1 MRRTVRRALY
11 LLAIAMTALAV
22 LASPAMADK
31 PIKWKAQAFWSAAE
45 LSYKTFVDFCER
57 VKILTNGRL
66 VITPYPGGAIVPTF
80 EALDALQNNVIQAM
94 HMWPGYFSGKEPAFA
109 AISDLVAG
117 YSDPWQKD
125 AWMYYKGG
133 WEMLNE
139 MYKPYNAY
147 TVGWMFWGVESM
159 VSTQP
164 IGKMADFKGLKM
176 RVPQGMTAMLM
187 QRLGASVVVLP
198 GGEVY
203 SALDKGVIDTSDWAT
218 PSMNQRMGF
227 FQVAKYY
234 NYPGF
239 HSMPLGDFTVNI
251 KEWNK
256 LPPDIQQIL
265 KTAAREWCWDSI
277 ERIAIDDIR
286 AVAEMKE
293 KGITALQWDEEEL
306 KKVRALAREIWDE
319 FSKKS
324 PMTKKVIDSQK
335 EWLRQLKLID

>member
-1 MRRTVRRALY
+1 MRKKRGFPIIVFVVVVSLPF
-11 LLAIAMTALAV
+11 LFC
-22 LASPAMADK
+22 PAFAAEK

-57 VKILTNGRL
+57 VKVMTDGRL
-66 VITPYPGGAIVPTF
+66 EIMPYPGGTIVPTF

-109 AISDLVAG
+109 AISDLVAA
-117 YSDPWQKD
+117 YSHPWQKD

-147 TVGWMFWGVESM
+147 TVGWMFWGIESM
-159 VSTQP
+159 VSTKP

-234 NYPGF
+234 NHPGF

-277 ERIAIDDIR
+277 ERIAVDDVR
-286 AVAEMKE
+286 AIAEMRQ
-293 KGITALQWDEEEL
+293 KGITALAWDEDEL
-306 KKVRALAREIWDE
+306 MRVRALAREIWDE
-319 FSKKS
+319 FSQKS

-335 EWLRQLKLID
+335 QWLRQLKLID

>member
-1 MRRTVRRALY
+1 MKSKRWLIF
-11 LLAIAMTALAV
+11 LFILAMSAAFA
-22 LASPAMADK
+22 ASPALGAGK

-45 LSYKTFVDFCER
+45 LSYKTFVDFCNR
-57 VKILTNGRL
+57 VKVLTDGRL
-66 VITPYPGGAIVPTF
+66 EITPYSAGAIVPTF
-80 EALDALQNNVIQAM
+80 ECLDALQNNVVQCM

-109 AISDLVAG
+109 AISDLIAA
-117 YSDPWQKD
+117 YTHPWQKD
-125 AWMYYKGG
+125 AWMYYLGG
-133 WEMLNE
+133 WDMLNE
-139 MYKPYNAY
+139 LYKPYNAY

-159 VSTQP
+159 VSTKP
-164 IGKMADFKGLKM
+164 IRKMEDFKGLKM

-187 QRLGASVVVLP
+187 QKLGASVVVLP

-265 KTAAREWCWDSI
+265 KTACREWCWESI
-277 ERIAIDDIR
+277 EKIAIDDVRAVDEMKSKGVTALAWSEEDLARVR
-286 AVAEMKE
+286 AVAM
-293 KGITALQWDEEEL
+293 D
-306 KKVRALAREIWDE
+306 IWDE
-319 FSKKS
+319 YAQRS
-324 PMTKKVIDSQK
+324 PMSKKVIDSQK
-335 EWLRQLKLID
+335 DWLRKLGLIK